1 MRQPIS
7 QRQSKALGESETS
20 DVFEAQDVRGAVGF
34 YRLHGK
40 RIFDFVAA
48 LAGLV
53 VVSPI
58 LLFSMLLV
66 RLTSRGPVLFRQ
78 VRLGQF
84 GRPFRVFKF
93 RTMRVGADRKGPSV
107 VVPGDQRLTLI
118 GNSLRRTK
126 LDELPQLLN
135 VLRGDMSLV
144 GPRPRVPEEV
154 NLGDPEEQTLL
165 SVRPGLTSY
174 ASIYHRMEAD
184 YCARQHDPQAVH
196 REVILPQKGYLDA
209 EYVKNLSF
217 MLDLKLILLTILLV
231 FIPGKARPEAV
242 RFFQLRI
249 SPYSRAAQMA
259 MELGVFVAAVWLAYW
274 LRFEGQMSE
283 FYRFQMLAFLILVPA
298 GRWATNLA
306 FGIYNMIWRYVTLM
320 DAALLALSLGAVSA
334 ILVFL
339 RIFLPPEVPAAHV
352 FQMPLGVIAM
362 EYFLALGGSLGLRA
376 LRRALY
382 VLDHRYQPL
391 PETGRRRILILGAGL
406 SGAGIALDMARYPH
420 LQVVGFVD
428 DDASKHGCLV
438 GGHRVIGSSEKV
450 LDLMRENGVTDLIV
464 CARSVAPERLGE
476 VREACE
482 ALGVSVH
489 VIPTVDQLLGSG
501 RRGPRSA
508 EC

>member
-1 MRQPIS
+1 MPERDINAS
-7 QRQSKALGESETS
+7 GS
-20 DVFEAQDVRGAVGF
+20 RGADISEAATELGL
-34 YRLHGK
+34 YRRWGK
-40 RIFDFVAA
+40 RAFDGVVSFVA
-48 LAGLV
+48 LLV
-53 VVSPI
+53 LSPI
-58 LLFSMLLV
+58 LLVCALLV
-66 RLTSRGPVLFRQ
+66 RLTSSGPVFFRQ
-78 VRLGQF
+78 VRV
-84 GRPFRVFKF
+84 GRYGRHFKVFKF
-93 RTMRVGADRKGPSV
+93 RTMRVGADRTGPSV

-174 ASIYHRMEAD
+174 ASVYHRMEAD

-217 MLDLKLILLTILLV
+217 VLDLKLILLTILLV

-283 FYRFQMLAFLILVPA
+283 FYRFQMLAFLVLVPA
-298 GRWATNLA
+298 ARWATNLA

-352 FQMPLGVIAM
+352 FQIPLGVIAM
-362 EYFLALGGSLGLRA
+362 EYFLALGGGLGLRA

-428 DDASKHGCLV
+428 DDATKQGCLIA
-438 GGHRVIGSSEKV
+438 GFRVMGSSQEIRE
-450 LDLMRENGVTDLIV
+450 LMRKNGVTDLIV

>member
-1 MRQPIS
+1 MHDLHAIRTGEAD
-7 QRQSKALGESETS
+7 RNMLGQEVPGVTPRIYARWGKRAF
-20 DVFEAQDVRGAVGF
+20 DVVAAAVG
-34 YRLHGK
+34 
-40 RIFDFVAA
+40 
-48 LAGLV
+48 LAILT
-53 VVSPI
+53 PI
-58 LLFSMLLV
+58 LVLCALLV
-66 RLTSRGPVLFRQ
+66 RLTSSGPIFFRQ
-78 VRLGQF
+78 VRV
-84 GRPFRVFKF
+84 GRYGRDFKVFKF
-93 RTMRVGADRKGPSV
+93 RTMREGSEALGVAV
-107 VVPGDQRLTLI
+107 VVPGDRRVTVIGRL
-118 GNSLRRTK
+118 LRRTK

-135 VLRGDMSLV
+135 VLRGEMSLV

-174 ASIYHRMEAD
+174 ASVYHRMEAD
-184 YCARQHDPQAVH
+184 YCARQDNPQAVH
-196 REVILPQKGYLDA
+196 RELILPQKSYLDL
-209 EYVKNLSF
+209 EYVSNLSLG
-217 MLDLKLILLTILLV
+217 LDLKLILLTTLLV

-259 MELGVFVAAVWLAYW
+259 MELGVFVAAVWVAYW
-274 LRFEGQMSE
+274 LRFEGQMSD
-283 FYRFQMLAFLILVPA
+283 FHRFQMLAFLVLIPA
-298 GRWATNLA
+298 ARWATNLA

-339 RIFLPPEVPAAHV
+339 RIILPAGVPTAHV

-362 EYFLALGGSLGLRA
+362 EYFLALGGGLGLRA

-428 DDASKHGCLV
+428 DDATKQGCLIA
-438 GGHRVIGSSEKV
+438 GFRVMGSSQEIRE
-450 LDLMRENGVTDLIV
+450 LMRKNGVTDLIV
-464 CARSVAPERLGE
+464 CARSVAPERLGR
-476 VREACE
+476 VQEACE

-501 RRGPRSA
+501 RRGPRKA
-508 EC
+508 ES

>member
-1 MRQPIS
+1 M
-7 QRQSKALGESETS
+7 GEE
-20 DVFEAQDVRGAVGF
+20 VRGLELLKMGKDP
-34 YRLHGK
+34 YRCWGK
-40 RIFDFVAA
+40 RTFDLLAA
-48 LAGLV
+48 MVGLLV
-53 VVSPI
+53 LSPI
-58 LLFSMLLV
+58 LFFCALLV
-66 RLTSRGPVLFRQ
+66 RLTSRGRVFFRQ
-78 VRLGQF
+78 VRLGQH
-84 GRPFRVFKF
+84 GRPFKVFKF
-93 RTMRVGADRKGPSV
+93 RTMRVGADRTGPSV

-118 GNSLRRTK
+118 GDSLRRTK

-174 ASIYHRMEAD
+174 ASVYHRMEAD
-184 YCARQHDPQAVH
+184 YCARQDNPQAVH
-196 REVILPQKGYLDA
+196 RELILPQKSYLDL
-209 EYVKNLSF
+209 EYVSNLSLG
-217 MLDLKLILLTILLV
+217 LDLKLILLTILLV

-249 SPYSRAAQMA
+249 SPYSRAAQMGV
-259 MELGVFVAAVWLAYW
+259 ELGVFVAAVWLAYW
-274 LRFEGQMSE
+274 LRFEEQMSE
-283 FYRFQMLAFLILVPA
+283 FYRFQMTASLVLVPA
-298 GRWATNLA
+298 ARWATNLA

-339 RIFLPPEVPAAHV
+339 RIFLPPEVSAAHV
-352 FQMPLGVIAM
+352 FQMPLGIIAM

-391 PETGRRRILILGAGL
+391 PETGRRRIVILGAGL
-406 SGAGIALDMARYPH
+406 SGVGIALDMARYPH

-428 DDASKHGCLV
+428 DDATKQGCLIA
-438 GGHRVIGSSEKV
+438 GFRVMGSSQEIRE
-450 LDLMRENGVTDLIV
+450 LIRENGVTDLIV

-501 RRGPRSA
+501 RRGPHSA

>member
-1 MRQPIS
+1 MPDEAAVKPERAD
-7 QRQSKALGESETS
+7 SKAAELTASEPRN
-20 DVFEAQDVRGAVGF
+20 DL
-34 YRLHGK
+34 YRRWGK
-40 RIFDFVAA
+40 RAFDGVVSFAA
-48 LAGLV
+48 LIAL
-53 VVSPI
+53 SPI
-58 LLFSMLLV
+58 LLLCALLV
-66 RLTSRGPVLFRQ
+66 CLTSRGPVFFRQ
-78 VRLGQF
+78 VRLGQH
-84 GRPFRVFKF
+84 GRPFKVFKF
-93 RTMRVGADRKGPSV
+93 RTMRVGADRSGPSV
-107 VVPGDQRLTLI
+107 VVPGDPRLTLV
-118 GNSLRRTK
+118 GRFLRRTK

-135 VLRGDMSLV
+135 VLRGEMSIV

-154 NLGDPEEQTLL
+154 NLGQPEERALLTL
-165 SVRPGLTSY
+165 RPGLTSY
-174 ASIYHRMEAD
+174 ASVYHRMEAD
-184 YCARQHDPQAVH
+184 YCARQDNPQAVH
-196 REVILPQKGYLDA
+196 RELILPQKSYLDL
-209 EYVKNLSF
+209 EYVSNLSLG
-217 MLDLKLILLTILLV
+217 LDLKLILLTILLV

-242 RFFQLRI
+242 RFFQLGI
-249 SPYSRAAQMA
+249 SPYSRAAQMGV
-259 MELGVFVAAVWLAYW
+259 ELGVFVAAVWLAYW

-298 GRWATNLA
+298 ARWATNLA

-362 EYFLALGGSLGLRA
+362 EYFLALGGGLGLRA

-406 SGAGIALDMARYPH
+406 SGVGIALDMARYPH

-428 DDASKHGCLV
+428 DDATKQGCLIA
-438 GGHRVIGSSEKV
+438 GFRVMGSSQEIRE
-450 LDLMRENGVTDLIV
+450 LIRENGVTDLIV
-464 CARSVAPERLGE
+464 CARSVALERLGE

>member
-1 MRQPIS
+1 MGKSRKTMREEV
-7 QRQSKALGESETS
+7 RALELQKMGK
-20 DVFEAQDVRGAVGF
+20 DP
-34 YRLHGK
+34 YRCWGK
-40 RIFDFVAA
+40 RAFDLLAA
-48 LAGLV
+48 MVGLLV
-53 VVSPI
+53 LSPI
-58 LLFSMLLV
+58 LFFCALLV
-66 RLTSRGPVLFRQ
+66 RLTSRGPVFFRQ
-78 VRLGQF
+78 VRLGQH
-84 GRPFRVFKF
+84 GRPFKVFKF
-93 RTMRVGADRKGPSV
+93 RTMRVGADRTGPSV
-107 VVPGDQRLTLI
+107 VVPGDQRLALI

-126 LDELPQLLN
+126 LDELPQLFN
-135 VLRGDMSLV
+135 VLRGQMSLV

-154 NLGDPEEQTLL
+154 DLVNPEEQTLL

-174 ASIYHRMEAD
+174 ASVYHRMEAD
-184 YCARQHDPQAVH
+184 YCAREDNPQAVH
-196 REVILPQKGYLDA
+196 REVILPQKSYLDL
-209 EYVKNLSF
+209 EYVSNLSLG
-217 MLDLKLILLTILLV
+217 LDLKLILLTVLLV

-242 RFFQLRI
+242 RLFGLRM
-249 SPYSRAAQMA
+249 SPYSRAAQMGV
-259 MELGVFVAAVWLAYW
+259 ELGVFVAAVWLAYW

-283 FYRFQMLAFLILVPA
+283 FSRFQMMAFLLLVPA
-298 GRWATNLA
+298 ARWATNLA

-352 FQMPLGVIAM
+352 FQMPLGVIAA

-406 SGAGIALDMARYPH
+406 SGVGIALEMARYPH

-428 DDASKHGCLV
+428 DDATKRGCLIA
-438 GGHRVIGSSEKV
+438 GFRVMGSSQEIRE
-450 LDLMRENGVTDLIV
+450 LIRENGVTDLIV

-489 VIPTVDQLLGSG
+489 VIPTVDQLLGPG
-501 RRGPRSA
+501 RRGPHSA

>member
-1 MRQPIS
+1 MGKS
-7 QRQSKALGESETS
+7 SKTMGEE
-20 DVFEAQDVRGAVGF
+20 VRGLELLKMGKDP
-34 YRLHGK
+34 YRCWGK
-40 RIFDFVAA
+40 RTFDLLAA
-48 LAGLV
+48 MVGLLV
-53 VVSPI
+53 LSPI
-58 LLFSMLLV
+58 LFFCALLV
-66 RLTSRGPVLFRQ
+66 RLTSRGRVFFRQ
-78 VRLGQF
+78 VRLGQH
-84 GRPFRVFKF
+84 GRPFKVFKF
-93 RTMRVGADRKGPSV
+93 RTMRVGADRTGPSV

-118 GNSLRRTK
+118 GDSLRRTK

-174 ASIYHRMEAD
+174 ASVYHRMEAD
-184 YCARQHDPQAVH
+184 YCARQDNPQAVH
-196 REVILPQKGYLDA
+196 RELILPQKSYLDL
-209 EYVKNLSF
+209 EYVSNLSLG
-217 MLDLKLILLTILLV
+217 LDLKLILLTILLV

-249 SPYSRAAQMA
+249 SPYSRAAQMGV
-259 MELGVFVAAVWLAYW
+259 ELGVFVAAVWLAYW
-274 LRFEGQMSE
+274 LRFEEQMSE
-283 FYRFQMLAFLILVPA
+283 FYRFQMTASLVLVPA
-298 GRWATNLA
+298 ARWATNLA

-339 RIFLPPEVPAAHV
+339 RIFLPPEVSAAHV
-352 FQMPLGVIAM
+352 FQMPLGIIAM

-391 PETGRRRILILGAGL
+391 PETGRRRIVILGAGL
-406 SGAGIALDMARYPH
+406 SGVGIALDMARYPH

-428 DDASKHGCLV
+428 DDATKQGCLIA
-438 GGHRVIGSSEKV
+438 GFRVMGSSQEIRE
-450 LDLMRENGVTDLIV
+450 LIRENGVTDLIV

-501 RRGPRSA
+501 RRGPHSA